1 MSKTYYV
8 KIPFAGYVGLEVEA
22 DDEESAIEAALDKA
36 AMTCEGRDGTE
47 VQEWEFLEYVV
58 QGNVCAAPLWEA
70 EAECQGDEDGDVHPQ
85 EG

>member
-36 AMTCEGRDGTE
+36 AMTCE
-47 VQEWEFLEYVV
+47 
-58 QGNVCAAPLWEA
+58 A